1 MTTRRSTNWIY
12 QGVFY
17 LAAGLIYAAVLLRST
32 LIYRNTPSLGQ
43 VLGLLLLFL
52 GLFLSEMALTRHG
65 SIWFH
70 IYLVLQA
77 ILTSLLIYGPE
88 FKEYDYYS
96 LLFAILGMQAMRYLN
111 SRASFS
117 WFLVFFVLIGVA
129 FFRFEG
135 PVEGLTRLLLFG
147 SVIVFLA
154 SYSLAA
160 RRAQEARSHNQFLM
174 LQLQDANLQL
184 EKYSDTLEKLGVA
197 RERQR
202 LARELHDS
210 VTQTIFSMTLTTQ
223 SALLLLERDP
233 NRVGAQLE
241 RLSQL
246 TQSALVEMHTLIS
259 ELRPEQV
266 AGVGL
271 VTALRQHINDRHLPE
286 GLAVTLEVDGEQAL
300 FPLEDQGLFRIAQEA
315 LNNVVKHAS
324 ATRASL
330 RLHMDEPYWI
340 EIVDN
345 GQGFDLQ
352 QPQGG
357 GRVGL
362 AGMRERAAEIGWNLI
377 IQSGPGEG
385 THIRVEKKYPGEE
398 RV

>member
-32 LIYRNTPSLGQ
+32 LIYRDTPVLGQ

-160 RRAQEARSHNQFLM
+160 RRAQEARSHNQSLM
-174 LQLQDANLQL
+174 LQLQDANQQL

-271 VTALRQHINDRHLPE
+271 VTSLRQHINDRHLPE

-330 RLHMDEPYWI
+330 RLHMDEPFWI

-362 AGMRERAAEIGWNLI
+362 PGMRERAAEIGWNLI